1 MREYCPRLHQD
12 LSVRGPDEVARLVEL
27 GGVFPHDQRI
37 ACQLLALQT
46 LSLALAVSSV
56 GRTTVRTTAE
66 KYFSSRSLG
75 SPEDDAEALSHKTI
89 LVQTSV
95 TLTLV
100 DARYAIKKYLKQ
112 GIAI

>member
-1 MREYCPRLHQD
+1 MRLHQD
-12 LSVRGPDEVARLVEL
+12 FGIRRPDEVARLVEL
-27 GGVFPHDQRI
+27 GGVFPHDQSI
-37 ACQLLALQT
+37 ACQLFTLQA
-46 LSLALAVSSV
+46 LSLALAIPSV
-56 GRTTVRTTAE
+56 GRTDIRTTAE

-100 DARYAIKKYLKQ
+100 DARYAIKKDLKQ

>member
-1 MREYCPRLHQD
+1 MGYWVRLHQD
-12 LSVRGPDEVARLVEL
+12 LGVSRPDEVARLVEL

-37 ACQLLALQT
+37 ACQLFTLQA
-46 LSLALAVSSV
+46 LSLELVVSSA
-56 GRTTVRTTAE
+56 GRAFIRTTAE

-100 DARYAIKKYLKQ
+100 DARYAIKKDLKQ